1 MLAGSREEGFALRQ
15 SIHAPLVRAGVD
27 VLLLENPFSG
37 LRRGPGQ
44 TSAAV
49 RTVSDHLL
57 LNLAMVQEAR
67 ALLDW
72 LSRAGYR
79 RRGVAGYSM
88 GGFMAALVAALTP
101 EPLAVAA
108 LAAGATPAPVFTAG
122 LLATSVDFA
131 RLGKTTGGEERARAK
146 LASLF
151 SLADARQLPPPARP
165 EAAVVVG
172 CRRDGYVRNED
183 TEALA
188 RHWPNSQ
195 LRWLR
200 AGHISA
206 LLLHQ
211 AALRGAVAEAFH
223 GLG

>member
-1 MLAGSREEGFALRQ
+1 
-15 SIHAPLVRAGVD
+15 
-27 VLLLENPFSG
+27 
-37 LRRGPGQ
+37 
-44 TSAAV
+44 
-49 RTVSDHLL
+49 
-57 LNLAMVQEAR
+57 
-67 ALLDW
+67 
-72 LSRAGYR
+72 
-79 RRGVAGYSM
+79 
-88 GGFMAALVAALTP
+88 
-101 EPLAVAA
+101 
-108 LAAGATPAPVFTAG
+108 
-122 LLATSVDFA
+122 
-131 RLGKTTGGEERARAK
+131 
-146 LASLF
+146 
-151 SLADARQLPPPARP
+151 
-165 EAAVVVG
+165 VVVG